1 MDDPEVAI
9 KQLLLTS
16 PPNIK
21 NLAHKILVAIACL
34 AAPIASIIYQVIF
47 NCMLLKVKGF
57 RLWYKKLMIKK
68 TVTSLVEKELKASKL
83 NGDPLEACTQMV
95 LRPVPRDKRHLF
107 TQREILA
114 KYYLYLNKDKVKA
127 KILEA
132 ANKGNEVYDKFED
145 IDYGI
150 AKENFTDE
158 QYRQLD
164 LLGYAGWVGKEFR
177 NQPDGLHNVPFDED
191 FANKMINF
199 LRDEMDTDEMDTDLS
214 YLNFAGSCNAAS
226 YNKAL
231 ARIITIISQSRRD
244 NRMLV
249 NMTAL
254 GEIADQLNEGE
265 NLSASAKGN
274 IVSIIGYNVAIDLGF
289 DVAKYGVAFSGAVL
303 AIPVAIL
310 ESFLRFIKSIIKIIF
325 KNENFNH
332 NEIKPKIA
340 KAMASIFSNND
351 KILDNDGVPRTFL
364 GNETWFKRAF
374 SSSSAGGGRKRT
386 KTKRR
391 KNVKKKRKTTKR
403 KTTKRKTT
411 KRKTTKRKT
420 LKKNRKLR

>member
-107 TQREILA
+107 TQREKLA

-150 AKENFTDE
+150 AKENFTD
-158 QYRQLD
+158 
-164 LLGYAGWVGKEFR
+164 
-177 NQPDGLHNVPFDED
+177 
-191 FANKMINF
+191 
-199 LRDEMDTDEMDTDLS
+199 
-214 YLNFAGSCNAAS
+214 
-226 YNKAL
+226 
-231 ARIITIISQSRRD
+231 
-244 NRMLV
+244 
-249 NMTAL
+249 
-254 GEIADQLNEGE
+254 
-265 NLSASAKGN
+265 
-274 IVSIIGYNVAIDLGF
+274 
-289 DVAKYGVAFSGAVL
+289 
-303 AIPVAIL
+303 
-310 ESFLRFIKSIIKIIF
+310 
-325 KNENFNH
+325 
-332 NEIKPKIA
+332 
-340 KAMASIFSNND
+340 
-351 KILDNDGVPRTFL
+351 
-364 GNETWFKRAF
+364 
-374 SSSSAGGGRKRT
+374 
-386 KTKRR
+386 
-391 KNVKKKRKTTKR
+391 
-403 KTTKRKTT
+403 
-411 KRKTTKRKT
+411 
-420 LKKNRKLR
+420 